1 MSSRSSFIAVSAID
15 NIGIKHLMFDMEL
28 YAGGH
33 YSESVRY
40 GNAEHAI
47 SAAGDGEY
55 TEDGERLPVLRIP
68 DLQSYFSASP
78 TEAMLAALKEADLED
93 VNIAEFRYVC
103 CDYVGQRI
111 HNGTE
116 IIVTEDGICEKAYPP
131 SATQDAAKNT

>member
-33 YSESVRY
+33 YSESVHY

-55 TEDGERLPVLRIP
+55 TEDGKRLPVLNIN
-68 DLQSYFSASP
+68 DLQSYFSPAP
-78 TEAMLAALKEADLED
+78 TEALLAALKEADLED
-93 VNIAEFRYVC
+93 VNIAEFRYVY
-103 CDYVGQRI
+103 CDYTGQHI
-111 HNGTE
+111 HSGAE
-116 IIVTEDGICEKAYPP
+116 IIVTEDGIREKTHPISEAH
-131 SATQDAAKNT
+131 DANKTN